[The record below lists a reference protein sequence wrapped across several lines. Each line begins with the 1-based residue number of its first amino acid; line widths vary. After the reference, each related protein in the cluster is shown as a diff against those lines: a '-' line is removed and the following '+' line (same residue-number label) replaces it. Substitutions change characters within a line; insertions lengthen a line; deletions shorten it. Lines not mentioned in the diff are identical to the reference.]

1 MVLVITLV
9 FLLRH
14 SIGMR
19 SSEVVA
25 KELAA
30 GTFPFSGVASSC
42 DSWTEQDIDDVENK
56 GSKRTR
62 KRRGSKQ
69 SSKTK
74 GKEQNFVKRNIEV

>member
-1 MVLVITLV
+1 MITLV

-14 SIGMR
+14 TIGMR

-25 KELAA
+25 KEKACA
-30 GTFPFSGVASSC
+30 FPFSGVTSSC

-56 GSKRTR
+56 GSKRTP

-74 GKEQNFVKRNIEV
+74 RKEQNFVKRNIEV